1 MARTTYDMETGRIIE
16 HLVIDDLTSAAMLH
30 RRFPEG
36 VTWIKTVLLY
46 KVDEKGKSS
55 TCSIGGN

>member
-1 MARTTYDMETGRIIE
+1 MESGRIIE
-16 HLVIDDLTSAAMLH
+16 QLVIDDLTSAAILY
-30 RRFPEG
+30 RRLPEG

-55 TCSIGGN
+55 TGQFGEK